1 MTAQL
6 RQVLQKSKIEMRC
19 CHTVVTEHLQNSLSD
34 VQGALQVKIEWTAI
48 WCSACCMPCN
58 VL

>member
-6 RQVLQKSKIEMRC
+6 RQVLEKSKIEMRC
-19 CHTVVTEHLQNSLSD
+19 CHNVVPAHLQSSLSD
-34 VQGALQVKIEWTAI
+34 VQGTLQAEMERTSIL
-48 WCSACCMPCN
+48 CFGCCMPCK

>member
-19 CHTVVTEHLQNSLSD
+19 CHKAVPAHLQSSLSD
-34 VQGALQVKIEWTAI
+34 VQGTLQAEIEWASI
-48 WCSACCMPCN
+48 LCFGCCMP
-58 VL
+58 